1 MDQSEKSRS
10 FLNLVRIWIWSIN
23 SARLK
28 CAAFRI
34 LVGQANSVSTTTPSA
49 QPCDPFAEYHV
60 RPRFQVEVPHAL
72 EEITSRIRSGLK
84 QENSPCQGKI
94 NKDFVTLQLHTDEQ
108 HFWSP
113 QLTLSIEKTEEG
125 SLLRGLYGP
134 RPTVWT
140 MFVFFYTAIGF
151 SALIIAIVG
160 LTNRM
165 FDEPSNIL
173 WWIPVLLIAF
183 LSLYWVAYKG
193 QKLSHDQM
201 VKLHQ
206 FLEDTVGV
214 RCQ

>member
-1 MDQSEKSRS
+1 M
-10 FLNLVRIWIWSIN
+10 
-23 SARLK
+23 
-28 CAAFRI
+28 AFRN
-34 LVGQANSVSTTTPSA
+34 LGSKLLSLNTTSTSA

-60 RPRFQVEVPHAL
+60 RPRFQVEVPDDL
-72 EEITSRIRSGLK
+72 ETITSRIRTGLK
-84 QENSPCQGKI
+84 QDDAPCQGKI
-94 NKDFVTLQLHTDEQ
+94 NKDFVTLQLHPEEQ

-113 QLTLSIEKTEEG
+113 QLTLSIEKTPEG

-151 SALIIAIVG
+151 SALIILIVG

-173 WWIPVLLIAF
+173 WWIPVLLVVF
-183 LSLYWVAYKG
+183 VSLYWVAWQG

-201 VKLHQ
+201 VKLHR

-214 RCQ
+214 RCV